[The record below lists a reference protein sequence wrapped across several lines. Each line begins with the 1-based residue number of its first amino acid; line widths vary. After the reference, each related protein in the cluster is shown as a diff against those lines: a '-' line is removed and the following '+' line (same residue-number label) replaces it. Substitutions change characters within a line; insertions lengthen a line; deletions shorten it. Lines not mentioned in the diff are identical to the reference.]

1 MPSLFNN
8 NFLYFIIMK
17 KHIKYYKPFAI
28 LGLVLIV
35 FFSCGGGGDDD
46 PFTPTPPESEKN
58 IPTNLTLD
66 ITIVGADAINTN
78 GDGKGVIKCVA
89 NATDVVKY
97 EFRFGNGAEV
107 TNTTGK
113 AEYTYTERGT
123 NNYSVSVY
131 AYSKTGDYINT
142 FQQIKII
149 VTRPPFNKLV
159 FSDEFDTNGSPD
171 ETKWNYNIG
180 TGSNGWGN
188 GEKQYYTKRSENVIV
203 EDGFLKITAKKENYE
218 SSAYTSTR
226 MLTAGKFDFT
236 YGKVEVRAKLP
247 FGEGTWPAIW
257 MLGSNISTVSW
268 PACGEIDIMEHW
280 GHNQNVVQ
288 SAMHTPSSNGN
299 TINHGAQTINDV
311 STAFHV
317 YTVEWDDQEIVF
329 AVDGK
334 VHYTYKPAS
343 KNSDNWPFTAN
354 QFIILNV
361 AMGGSWFTIDPNF
374 ETSTME
380 IDYVRVYQQ

>member
-1 MPSLFNN
+1 
-8 NFLYFIIMK
+8 MK

-171 ETKWNYNIG
+171 ETKWNYDIG

-203 EDGFLKITAKKENYE
+203 EGGFLKITAKKENYE

>member
-1 MPSLFNN
+1 
-8 NFLYFIIMK
+8 MK

-46 PFTPTPPESEKN
+46 PFTPTPPESEKI

-89 NATDVVKY
+89 KATDAVKY

-107 TNTTGK
+107 TSTTGK

-123 NNYSVSVY
+123 KTFTVSVF

-171 ETKWNYNIG
+171 ETKWNYDIG

-218 SSAYTSTR
+218 GSAYTSTR

-236 YGKVEVRAKLP
+236 YGKVEVKAKLP

-257 MLGSNISTVSW
+257 MLGSNISTASW

-280 GHNQNVVQ
+280 GHNHGVVQ
-288 SAMHTPSSNGN
+288 SAMHTPSSNGS

-317 YTVEWDDQEIVF
+317 YTVEWDDQQIVF

-334 VHYTYKPAS
+334 NHYTYKPAS
-343 KNSDNWPFTAN
+343 KNSENWPFTAN
-354 QFIILNV
+354 QFIILNI
-361 AMGGSWFTIDPNF
+361 AMGSSWFEIDPNF
-374 ETSTME
+374 ETSSME